1 MDITA
6 QVNLRHRTGMT
17 EELSFEVV
25 RLAREGDS
33 AAMTELYEHYRSRI
47 YGYLFYRVGDTHQAE
62 DLTAE
67 VFLRVVEKLPGYRF
81 QAIPFQAWLFQIARN
96 LAIDHYRK
104 TNAHPMVELDANLI
118 TNHESPEQATE
129 RSVIARQLKQALDRL
144 TTERCD
150 VIVLRFLVGMPV
162 QQVAEALNKSEGSV
176 KALQA
181 RGLEALHRML
191 SWRVYHDT
199 PR

>member
-1 MDITA
+1 M
-6 QVNLRHRTGMT
+6 
-17 EELSFEVV
+17 
-25 RLAREGDS
+25 
-33 AAMTELYEHYRSRI
+33 
-47 YGYLFYRVGDTHQAE
+47 
-62 DLTAE
+62 
-67 VFLRVVEKLPGYRF
+67 RVVEKLPGYRF

-129 RSVIARQLKQALDRL
+129 RSMIARQLKQALDRL
-144 TTERCD
+144 TTEQCD

>member
-144 TTERCD
+144 TTEQCD

-162 QQVAEALNKSEGSV
+162 QQVAETLNKSEGSV

>member
-129 RSVIARQLKQALDRL
+129 RSMIARQLKQALERL
-144 TTERCD
+144 TTEQCD

-162 QQVAEALNKSEGSV
+162 QQVAETLNKSEGSV

>member
-17 EELSFEVV
+17 EELSFDVV

-129 RSVIARQLKQALDRL
+129 RSMIARQLKQALDRL
-144 TTERCD
+144 TTEQCD

>member
-1 MDITA
+1 
-6 QVNLRHRTGMT
+6 MT
-17 EELSFEVV
+17 EELSFDVV

-129 RSVIARQLKQALDRL
+129 WSVIARQLKQALDRL
-144 TTERCD
+144 TTEQCD

-162 QQVAEALNKSEGSV
+162 QQVAETLNKSEGSV

>member
-129 RSVIARQLKQALDRL
+129 RSMIARQLKQALDRL
-144 TTERCD
+144 TTEQCD

>member
-6 QVNLRHRTGMT
+6 QVYLRHRTGMT
-17 EELSFEVV
+17 EELSFDVV

-144 TTERCD
+144 TTEQCD

-162 QQVAEALNKSEGSV
+162 QQVAETLNKSEGSV